1 MRRPNYTNTMTS
13 QLVLYLAIITNITI
27 GKFLTILML
36 KDERRGGGP
45 FLLLFLRIIISP
57 VCSVVASSADMMFS
71 VQEDKRAGQVC
82 KTKNKKQLKEVED
95 AQLAAHR

>member
-1 MRRPNYTNTMTS
+1 MSSHHHHQHLHYHHHHHHHDITACPLPSHHHQHNYRNRK
-13 QLVLYLAIITNITI
+13 VRII
-27 GKFLTILML
+27 
-36 KDERRGGGP
+36 
-45 FLLLFLRIIISP
+45 LRVIISP

>member
-1 MRRPNYTNTMTS
+1 MRRPNYTNTIMTS
-13 QLVLYLAIITNITI
+13 QRVLVLAIITNITI
-27 GKFLTILML
+27 GKSQNYL
-36 KDERRGGGP
+36 KI
-45 FLLLFLRIIISP
+45 LLLFLVVIISP

>member
-1 MRRPNYTNTMTS
+1 MDIADVSFSIRAIPSIYSNSEIIFLSYNNYHLWVF
-13 QLVLYLAIITNITI
+13 LVV
-27 GKFLTILML
+27 
-36 KDERRGGGP
+36 
-45 FLLLFLRIIISP
+45 IISP